1 MAKLELE
8 NEDIKR
14 KKELLKNAEQILKRE
29 FVGIDEVIE
38 QTLFNMRPWYLY
50 PELQEKPLVISLV
63 GLTGTGKTS
72 LVKRMV
78 QLLDIE
84 NDMVYFN
91 FAEIND
97 MKPWEVEDAIDE
109 QLSNEKSNR
118 LFVYDEFQ
126 YAATL
131 DNSGGEKDNRSG
143 LKPFWELMD
152 SGLIHKG
159 AQFYEIHTIK
169 NILSYAV
176 RMSEYAKIELRNG
189 IWINAE
195 ECLMGFP
202 RYDIER
208 FSGYFNFTVATDE
221 NGIVISD
228 SGLKRINGSVVQ
240 GQRITYPT
248 HPYMPETG
256 EDDICGDESDGD
268 YGYDDDESPI
278 TPEVRTPGRTFLKE
292 QYITTMYNHYSRFHP
307 EVDMID
313 FYHRVT
319 KMSFDELM
327 DFLNDMLKVVSKGYD
342 LKFNDSIIFVLM
354 NLDEA
359 YTMSF
364 DMDPDMLPD
373 QFHKMTKKLTIVDM
387 KEALKRRFRNEQ
399 IARFG
404 NLFMIYPSFSSES
417 FKRLIDLFLD
427 NYTNKVKERWGVD
440 IVCDDTV
447 KDIIY
452 KDAVFPTQG
461 TRPIISSIHEIV
473 KTKFPIIVDKVSA
486 DDITNA
492 DTFKLSFKDNKI
504 IANVCLSDKN
514 VAEYEIPQ
522 ELRLE
527 KHRKTEEPEQQTR
540 VAVHESGHFV
550 VYANLMGKVPE
561 KLCSN
566 SVSKETN
573 GFLLFDDDDNEMWTK
588 EEIITNIKIALG
600 GYVAEEL
607 VFGQKKRGAGAQN
620 DLLKA
625 TTYASQMIRDYGM
638 GSKPYVTTYLTTE
651 NRTAGGNKIN
661 FDTQQAVNKEI
672 TQIIDSCLSEVKR
685 ILETEPWKNLL
696 KKAALYLSEH
706 SNMSKEKMEELY
718 NEVPEDC
725 RTYPDETYYRD
736 CLKKF

>member
-8 NEDIKR
+8 NEDIRR
-14 KKELLKNAEQILKRE
+14 KKELLKNAEQVLKRE
-29 FVGIDEVIE
+29 FVGIDNVIE
-38 QTLFNMRPWYLY
+38 QTLFNMRPWFLY

-97 MKPWEVEDAIDE
+97 MKPWEVEDTIDE

-131 DNSGGEKDNRSG
+131 DSSGGEKDNRSG

-159 AQFYEIHTIK
+159 AQFYEIHTIR

-176 RMSEYAKIELRNG
+176 RMSENAKIELRNG

-195 ECLMGFP
+195 ECLAGFP
-202 RYDIER
+202 RYDIDR
-208 FSGYFNFTVATDE
+208 FGGYFNFTVDTDE
-221 NGIVISD
+221 NGVVVRGQTKKHISTTPKID
-228 SGLKRINGSVVQ
+228 KYTSES
-240 GQRITYPT
+240 
-248 HPYMPETG
+248 G
-256 EDDICGDESDGD
+256 EDEDEGA
-268 YGYDDDESPI
+268 YGYDEDDTPI
-278 TPEVRTPGRTFLKE
+278 RPDIYRKPGKTFLKE

-319 KMSFDELM
+319 RMSFDELM
-327 DFLNDMLKVVSKGYD
+327 DFLNDMLKVVAKGYD

-359 YTMSF
+359 YNMSF
-364 DMDPDMLPD
+364 DVDPDMLPD

-404 NLFMIYPSFSSES
+404 NLFMIYPSFSSDS
-417 FKRLIDLFLD
+417 FRKIIDLFLD
-427 NYTNKVKERWGVD
+427 NYTKKVKDKWGVD
-440 IVCDDTV
+440 IICDDSV
-447 KDIIY
+447 KEIIY

-473 KTKFPIIVDKVSA
+473 KTKFPLIVDKVSA
-486 DDITNA
+486 DGITEA
-492 DTFKLSFKDNKI
+492 DTFKLSFKDNNIVSTVCNREKE
-504 IANVCLSDKN
+504 IAV
-514 VAEYEIPQ
+514 YEIPQ
-522 ELRLE
+522 ELRVE
-527 KHRKTEEPEQQTR
+527 NHRNNEDPEQQAR
-540 VAVHESGHFV
+540 VAVHESGHFA

-566 SVSKETN
+566 AVSKDNN
-573 GFLLFDDDDNEMWTK
+573 GFLLMDDDDNDMWTK
-588 EEIITNIKIALG
+588 DEILTNIKIALG
-600 GYVAEEL
+600 GYVAEEM
-607 VFGQKKRGAGAQN
+607 VFGQKKRGAGANN

-625 TTYASQMIRDYGM
+625 TVYASQMVREYGM
-638 GSKPYVTTYLTTE
+638 GSKPYVSTYLATE
-651 NRTAGGNKIN
+651 VKSNGGMKLKFDSQDEIN
-661 FDTQQAVNKEI
+661 AEI
-672 TQIIDSCLSEVKR
+672 TRIVDSCLADVR
-685 ILETEPWKNLL
+685 HILEDKPWKKLL
-696 KKAALYLSEH
+696 KDSATYLSKH
-706 SNMSKEKMEELY
+706 SSMPKETMQKLY
-718 NEVPEDC
+718 NRIPK
-725 RTYPDETYYRD
+725 TNKNAPDKKYYRNS
-736 CLKKF
+736 LKNFK

>member
-8 NEDIKR
+8 NEEIRR
-14 KKELLKNAEQILKRE
+14 KKQLLKDAETILKKE
-29 FVGIDEVIE
+29 FIGIDSVIE

-72 LVKRMV
+72 LVKRLV

-97 MKPWEVEDAIDE
+97 MKPWEVEDTIDE

-118 LFVYDEFQ
+118 VFVYDEFQ

-131 DNSGGEKDNRSG
+131 DSSGGEKDNRSG

-159 AQFYEIHTIK
+159 AQYYEIHTIK
-169 NILSYAV
+169 NLLSYAV
-176 RMSEYAKIELRNG
+176 RMCEYKKIELKDG
-189 IWINAE
+189 IWVNAD
-195 ECLMGFP
+195 ECLVGFP
-202 RYDIER
+202 RYDIEK
-208 FSGYFNFTVATDE
+208 FSGYYNFSISFDE
-221 NGIVISD
+221 NGTVVLNGDKNSVTSYNAEPSIVLTPAD
-228 SGLKRINGSVVQ
+228 CDVPGLC
-240 GQRITYPT
+240 
-248 HPYMPETG
+248 
-256 EDDICGDESDGD
+256 EDEND
-268 YGYDDDESPI
+268 Y
-278 TPEVRTPGRTFLKE
+278 TVTRKQGRTFLKE
-292 QYITTMYNHYSRFHP
+292 QYISTMFNHYSRFNP
-307 EVDMID
+307 NVDMID
-313 FYHRVT
+313 FYHKIT

-327 DFLNDMLKVVSKGYD
+327 EFLNDMLKVVSKGYD

-359 YTMSF
+359 YNMSF
-364 DMDPDMLPD
+364 DVDPDMLPD

-417 FKRLIDLFLD
+417 FKRLIDLFLE
-427 NYTNKVKERWGVD
+427 NYTKKVKDKWGVD
-440 IVCDDTV
+440 IVCDDSV
-447 KDIIY
+447 KNIIY

-486 DDITNA
+486 AGITEA
-492 DTFKLSFKDNKI
+492 DTFRLSYENEKI
-504 IANVCLSDKN
+504 LANVCLSGKN
-514 VAEYEIPQ
+514 VAQYEIPQ

-527 KHRKTEEPEQQTR
+527 KHRNNEDTEQQAR

-561 KLCSN
+561 KLVSN
-566 SVSKETN
+566 AVSKDIN
-573 GFLLFDDDDNEMWTK
+573 GFLLMDDDDNEMWTK
-588 EEIITNIKIALG
+588 EEILTNIKIALG
-600 GYVAEEL
+600 GYVAEEM
-607 VFGQKKRGAGAQN
+607 VFGQKKRGSGANN
-620 DLLKA
+620 DLMKA
-625 TTYASQMIRDYGM
+625 TVYASQMVREYGM
-638 GSKPYVTTYLTTE
+638 GSKPYVSTYLTTE
-651 NRTAGGNKIN
+651 MATNRGMKLN
-661 FDTQQAVNKEI
+661 FDSQDEINSEI
-672 TQIIDSCLSEVKR
+672 TRIIDSCLESVKQ
-685 ILETEPWKNLL
+685 ILEDEPWRKLL
-696 KKAALYLSEH
+696 KDSATYLSKH
-706 SNMSKEKMEELY
+706 SSMSKEKMQKLY
-718 NEVPEDC
+718 NRVPTDK
-725 RTYPDETYYRD
+725 RNKIDKKYYRNS
-736 CLKKF
+736 LKNFK